1 MKTVYV
7 TIMMIT
13 AMFMLLLP
21 ITAGAKTEPKV
32 DGVLVSGEN
41 ITEEEKV
48 TKVKVLLSDTKE
60 ITEFTL
66 EDYLFGVIA
75 AEMPALYE
83 EDALKAQTV
92 AAYTYF
98 LRKKEANDQ
107 KDYDITDDYTT
118 DQAFVTPEEARK
130 KWSSSADTYEK
141 KIRNAV
147 LDVMYKKVTYDG
159 KLAATVYHAI
169 SFGATENASEVWGG
183 EYPYLISVDSSHDK
197 LSENFISTA
206 TFTAEKLKTALSGK
220 AEVKSL
226 TENCISDIKRTKAGS
241 VKSVSVS
248 GVNVSGSDIR
258 KLLELRSCD
267 FDVSFADGVYT
278 FTVRGYGHF
287 IGMSQNGANYMAK
300 QGKNWQEI
308 LLHYYPGCKIE

>member
-7 TIMMIT
+7 TIMMVT

-21 ITAGAKTEPKV
+21 ITAGAKTETKV
-32 DGVLVSGEN
+32 EGLLASGEN
-41 ITEEEKV
+41 ITEEEKLS
-48 TKVKVLLSDTKE
+48 KVKVLMSDTKE
-60 ITEFTL
+60 ITEFSL
-66 EDYLFGVIA
+66 EDYLFGVVA

-98 LRKKEANDQ
+98 LRKKESNAQ
-107 KDYDITDDYTT
+107 QDYDITDDYTV

-130 KWSSSADTYEK
+130 KWSDSAETYER

-147 LDVMYKKVTYDG
+147 LDVMYKKLTYDS

-169 SFGATENASEVWGG
+169 SFGVTENASEVWGG
-183 EYPYLISVDSSHDK
+183 QYPYLVSVDSSFDK
-197 LSENFISTA
+197 LADNYLSTVNLTSE
-206 TFTAEKLKTALSGK
+206 ELKTALSGK

-226 TENCISDIKRTKAGS
+226 TENCVSDIKRTKAGS
-241 VKSVSVS
+241 VKSVSIS
-248 GVNVSGSDIR
+248 GVSVSGSDIR
-258 KLLELRSCD
+258 KALELRSSD